1 LNKKYQPVIFRKPQ
15 GMTIIKIFFKPGIFD
30 DRWNPMAIQ
39 LDGKVGIGYQYQT
52 DLMVELASDIN
63 TEPI

>member
-1 LNKKYQPVIFRKPQ
+1 
-15 GMTIIKIFFKPGIFD
+15 MTIIKIFFKPGIFD
-30 DRWNPMAIQ
+30 DQWNPMAIQ